1 MPLAVT
7 TLAHRLPRHS
17 ARFWVW
23 LLVFAWVIQGAAPLL
38 AAWAA
43 KTQGVALAEI
53 CSVYGMRLA
62 AANEADDHESA
73 PLSPQHAGGS
83 AHCPLASMLGGLAPP
98 PGLPAVELHAPA
110 RARERPVAVH
120 TTHSLDASRR
130 WLARRL
136 HAPPAVLA

>member
-1 MPLAVT
+1 VSHPT
-7 TLAHRLPRHS
+7 PRRLPRRS
-17 ARFWVW
+17 ARSWVW
-23 LLVFAWVIQGAAPLL
+23 WLALALVVQGAVPLL
-38 AAWAA
+38 AALAA
-43 KTQGVALAEI
+43 RSQGVALAEI

-62 AANEADDHESA
+62 AANEADDERA
-73 PLSPQHAGGS
+73 PLSPQHAGGG
-83 AHCPLASMLGGLAPP
+83 AHCPLASLLAGLAPP

-120 TTHSLDASRR
+120 TAHPLDASRR